1 MSQEKLNLSRK
12 VFYKVPYTKV
22 IKTNFT
28 QLVNTVPP
36 PQPAPSFT
44 VDNFFSQYTRLFYDI
59 PQTGDTNSHEYLIK
73 TSSEYINYIPD
84 NEQITALIEEIN
96 SLQQENL
103 ALNIKLVNL
112 SVANLNTNT
121 SSSI

>member
-1 MSQEKLNLSRK
+1 M
-12 VFYKVPYTKV
+12 
-22 IKTNFT
+22 
-28 QLVNTVPP
+28 
-36 PQPAPSFT
+36 
-44 VDNFFSQYTRLFYDI
+44 FYDI

-73 TSSEYINYIPD
+73 TSSEYINYVPD

-103 ALNIKLVNL
+103 ALNMKLVNL